1 MAEEPTDVGGGVQGL
16 ADKLERLFET
26 VPKASGGRH
35 SNESAALALS
45 EAGVKVSA
53 VHISHLRSGRRNN
66 PSARLLA
73 ALAALFGVRIGY
85 FFDSA
90 VEEETN
96 ADLARLRALA
106 DSGLQSVMM
115 RSGISRKNL
124 RYIDAILS
132 AIRADI
138 EEDARNQSDESR

>member
-1 MAEEPTDVGGGVQGL
+1 MPEQPTDDGGVPGL
-16 ADKLERLFET
+16 AKKLEQLFAV
-26 VPKASGGRH
+26 VPKESGGRH
-35 SNESAALALS
+35 TNESAAQALT

-73 ALAALFGVRIGY
+73 AIATLFGVEVGY

-90 VEEETN
+90 VEEKTN

-106 DSGLQSVMM
+106 DSGAQNVMM
-115 RSGISRKNL
+115 RSGVSPKNL
-124 RYIDAILS
+124 KYLDQILNS
-132 AIRADI
+132 IRTDLEKA
-138 EEDARNQSDESR
+138 ARDQDEPQ